1 MKKIVYESAD
11 TMGNI
16 VKRVFIGESDEF
28 QRYIKK
34 NNLYIYSMEEK
45 EIKIEKGKFKHKD
58 FRDFLEEFL
67 YLIQS
72 GMPIEQALKN
82 LYKVTAKAETKFFID
97 RTLSGIKDGTPFSGS
112 LEKAFVEVNYEVD
125 SLVKSLI
132 AIGEE
137 IGELDKSIGRAL
149 EHMKYQED
157 IHSQIS
163 QAIRYPVF
171 LLGMSVSMVFFVFWF
186 VVPKF
191 SAMFTPEEFENLPS
205 LSYVILSVG
214 KSLDGNMGLVLLGFL
229 SLVGVIW
236 YSVKKNKKFW
246 FSLVTK
252 INFFNKLMLKIELSY
267 IFRSL
272 GIMLEGGLK
281 IDRALARV
289 IPLINH
295 YELQNLFTIA
305 RDEIRKGERLSRIFF
320 DSSVIA
326 PNIASL
332 ISAGENSANLEKI
345 FISVGDKLGK
355 EFNMEVKKIL
365 SFLEPM
371 IIIFVGVL
379 IAVIVVSIMLAVVS
393 LTDLTE
399 M

>member
-1 MKKIVYESAD
+1 MKKITYESSD
-11 TMGNI
+11 SMGNV

-34 NNLYIYSMEEK
+34 NNLYIYSMEEN
-45 EIKIEKGKFKHKD
+45 EIKIERGKFKDKD

-72 GMPIEQALKN
+72 GMPIDQALKN
-82 LYKVTAKAETKFFID
+82 LYKTTAKAETKFFID
-97 RTLSGIKDGTPFSGS
+97 RILSGIKDGTPFSES
-112 LEKAFVEVNYEVD
+112 LDSAFNEVNYKVD

-137 IGELDKSIGRAL
+137 IGELDSSIERAL

-163 QAIRYPVF
+163 QAIRYPIF
-171 LLGMSVSMVFFVFWF
+171 LLGMSISMVFFVFWF

-191 SAMFTPEEFENLPS
+191 SAMFTPEEFEKLPS
-205 LSYVILSVG
+205 LSYGVLTLG
-214 KSLDGNMGLVLLGFL
+214 KALDGNMGFVLLGFISIVTL
-229 SLVGVIW
+229 LWISI
-236 YSVKKNKKFW
+236 KKNRDFW
-246 FSLVTK
+246 FSMITK

-272 GIMLEGGLK
+272 GVMLQGGLK

-295 YELQNLFTIA
+295 YELKNLFSIA
-305 RDEIRKGERLSRIFF
+305 RDEIRKGEKLSRIFF
-320 DSSVIA
+320 DSDVIA

-332 ISAGENSANLEKI
+332 ISVGENSANLEKI
-345 FISVGDKLGK
+345 FLSVGDKLGK
-355 EFNMEVKKIL
+355 EFNMEIKKIL

-371 IIIFVGVL
+371 IIVFVGIV
-379 IAVIVVSIMLAVVS
+379 IAMIVVSIMLAVVS
-393 LTDLTE
+393 LTDLTD